1 MEGIRSLYSLIL
13 MRGNILNGS
22 KFQRLQ
28 NLIKKN
34 IAKILANL
42 LYDTI
47 NGVKNCRLAM
57 SFNWFW

>member
-1 MEGIRSLYSLIL
+1 